1 MEETTDT
8 EKRLGWQSRC
18 DDRLCS
24 QAYGAVI
31 MQETVDTKKLLGW

>member
-1 MEETTDT
+1 MEETADAG
-8 EKRLGWQSRC
+8 EDLGWQSRW

-24 QAYGAVI
+24 QAHGAVI